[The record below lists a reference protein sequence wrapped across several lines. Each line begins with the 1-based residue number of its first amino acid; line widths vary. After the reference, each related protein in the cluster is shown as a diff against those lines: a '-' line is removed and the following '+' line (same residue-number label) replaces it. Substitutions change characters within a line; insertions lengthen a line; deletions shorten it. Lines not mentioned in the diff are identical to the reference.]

1 MNFSD
6 ASLDFEVGVRNKRTS
21 RAVESRSRKANRTPA
36 VRVVFL
42 ARAGRVLKNKK
53 PSRIPGKIVSERLE
67 TTTELLKPE
76 TNPDLWYEL
85 QGDSDSD
92 WVTVCGSYPN
102 DDSEFDRDEELLD
115 LMWEEQLGRHLE
127 RGERFSEER
136 PAFYDS
142 DSSYELGPDDESSSS
157 RDDPSSDDED
167 CWIELQPSDCGY
179 AQKRYEY
186 VIDSRWW

>member
-6 ASLDFEVGVRNKRTS
+6 SSLDLEVGVRNKRTS
-21 RAVESRSRKANRTPA
+21 RTVESRSRKTHRTAKSGP
-36 VRVVFL
+36 VRVIFL

-67 TTTELLKPE
+67 TTTELLKAEANPE
-76 TNPDLWYEL
+76 LWYDL
-85 QGDSDSD
+85 QGDSDGSSE
-92 WVTVCGSYPN
+92 WGTACGTYPN

-142 DSSYELGPDDESSSS
+142 DSSNEDQFIVFMCTPRHSSESDSESSDSS
-157 RDDPSSDDED
+157 IDIHMP
-167 CWIELQPSDCGY
+167 G
-179 AQKRYEY
+179 
-186 VIDSRWW
+186 DSRWW